1 MIVELPDAHRLL
13 MAQAARVQE
22 LEALAN
28 AARDVCLDNQGVCD
42 DTEYCDCSWAR
53 LNRAIQKAGIR

>member
-1 MIVELPDAHRLL
+1 